1 MKDLSNISVVKEIL
15 RNNNFNFS
23 KSFGQNFIVDPMVCP
38 NMADACLNSAND
50 GVIEIGPGIGTLTV
64 QLAEKFKKVVSIEI
78 DKRLIP
84 ILNENLSDFD
94 NVEVIQNDILKTD
107 INEIIKSKFYDCE
120 QVSICANL
128 PYYIT
133 SEIIMYILE
142 NEFNI
147 NSIVVMIQ
155 KEAAERI
162 CAMTGTRKSGAIS
175 LAVRYFGNPE
185 ILFDVDRDCFIPS
198 PNVDSSVIRITM
210 DKSSSKDVRDRKTFF
225 KVVKAA
231 YSQRRKNI
239 LNSLSSG
246 LCIAK
251 GSISKLLETANIDS
265 NARAEN
271 LQFTDF
277 VNISNLLFDDLD

>member
-15 RNNNFNFS
+15 KKNNFNFS
-23 KSFGQNFIVDPMVCP
+23 KSFGQNFIIDPFVCP
-38 NMADACLNSAND
+38 SMADACMQSSSD

-64 QLAEKFKKVVSIEI
+64 QLAEKFKKVVAIEL

-94 NVEVIQNDILKTD
+94 NVEVIQNDVLKTD
-107 INEIIKSKFYDCE
+107 LNEIINSKFSDCE

-142 NEFNI
+142 NQFNI

-155 KEAAERI
+155 KEAAQRI
-162 CAMTGTRKSGAIS
+162 CALPGTRQSGAIS
-175 LAVRYFGNPE
+175 IAVRYFGNPE
-185 ILFDVDRDCFIPS
+185 ILFDVERDCFIPS

-210 DKSSSKDVRDRKTFF
+210 DKNSSKVIKDRKTFF

-231 YSQRRKNI
+231 YSQRRKNL

-246 LCIAK
+246 LGIAK
-251 GSISKLLETANIDS
+251 GSISKLLETASIDS
-265 NARAEN
+265 NIRAEN

-277 VNISNLLFDDLD
+277 VNLSNILYDGLW